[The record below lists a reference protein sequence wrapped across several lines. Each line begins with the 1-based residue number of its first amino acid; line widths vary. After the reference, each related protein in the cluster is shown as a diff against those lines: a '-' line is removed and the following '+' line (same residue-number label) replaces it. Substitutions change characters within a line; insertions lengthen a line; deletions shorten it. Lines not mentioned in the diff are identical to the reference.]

1 VTGKRTGEAATRQW
15 PRGCPHGRRLYAI
28 SLAFSERSYRL
39 RHPGM
44 HEQSKIIRSRNSPSV
59 CRGFRFARADDFS
72 NEPNRSYS
80 LNDSAKAKMASV
92 SSGWGKSASVASAS
106 TNRGLGG
113 RNTGSVYQ
121 ASDRGKAFGRLDQR
135 SHRFTRSHVH
145 CGAQSP
151 LTHPHLHRTACLLL
165 AARLHLKRRTRGAL
179 RKLYPKWKMRV
190 MRVDMTREGDT
201 RRLRPARKRPTYRT

>member
-1 VTGKRTGEAATRQW
+1 M
-15 PRGCPHGRRLYAI
+15 RLPWH
-28 SLAFSERSYRL
+28 SVERSYRL
-39 RHPGM
+39 RHAGM